1 MTTRTLYGASK
12 TANIIVANHYA
23 ATFQSSVLVSCS
35 LHPGIIQTGL
45 QRCVLSH
52 FPFPQRP
59 LDKDLTLN

>member
-45 QRCVLSH
+45 QRCVLM
-52 FPFPQRP
+52 P
-59 LDKDLTLN
+59 TG